1 MLNPEEGIRADDFYL
16 LRQAQGS
23 GIFTDQSDGGK
34 MLFQQEGLTSTSTQ
48 GFQRDGSGAGKQ
60 VQYQSL
66 LDGRANQVKDC
77 FSHTFFHGTRASITA
92 VPDRLPT

>member
-1 MLNPEEGIRADDFYL
+1 MLNPEEGIRANDFHL
-16 LRQAQGS
+16 LRQVQGS
-23 GIFTDQSDGGK
+23 GIFSDQSDGGK
-34 MLFQQEGLTSTSTQ
+34 MLFQQEGLAGTSTE
-48 GFQRDGSGAGKQ
+48 GFQRDSSGAGKE

-66 LDGRANQVKDC
+66 LDGWANQVENC